1 MITVKKLLS
10 LKERTRLRKIS
21 LVLSENAHRAKTGRD
36 VDLTY
41 INSILPLADLP
52 AIPLE
57 EFSACTQGGAV
68 PQGNP
73 RGIESLE
80 YSAYTPGGASGSREE
95 ASQTPLDAVPPRDS
109 ESLGAN
115 NGVSPTP
122 LNEVPVSGSRN
133 DFSFFTG
140 LRLAFRLEDLAQKI
154 RTRLGAEPSDW
165 DATDDAGGLDASKRL
180 IQDKIL
186 VLDRIRSPYNVGA
199 IFRSADSFGIREIVL
214 VEGTASPLHPHARR
228 TARGCVDTVAWR
240 FSSEAE
246 VLDLF
251 CGYETGEVIAL
262 ELGGDDIN
270 TFCFPVRGVVVLGS
284 EEFGVSPDILKRC
297 LSRVSIPMAGTK
309 GSLNVSVSAGIL
321 MQRWFAVGEIVL

>member
-41 INSILPLADLP
+41 INSILHLADLP

-57 EFSACTQGGAV
+57 EFSACT
-68 PQGNP
+68 
-73 RGIESLE
+73 R
-80 YSAYTPGGASGSREE
+80 GGASGSREE
-95 ASQTPLDAVPPRDS
+95 ASPTPLNAVPPRDS

-115 NGVSPTP
+115 NGVFPKP
-122 LNEVPVSGSRN
+122 LNEVSVSGSRN
-133 DFSFFTG
+133 DFFFSG
-140 LRLAFRLEDLAQKI
+140 LGLAFRLEDLAQKI

-240 FSSEAE
+240 FASEAE
-246 VLDLF
+246 VLELF

-270 TFCFPVRGVVVLGS
+270 TFCFPVRGVAVLGS

-321 MQRWFAVGEIVL
+321 MQRWFAAGV